1 MKNIQFVAALLLML
15 VTVAPASSATM
26 ESISNSTVTAGDRQD
41 DPRPEQD
48 QKSSVSF

>member
-1 MKNIQFVAALLLML
+1 VKNAQFVAALLLMF
-15 VTVAPASSATM
+15 VTVSPAYSATM
-26 ESISNSTVTAGDRQD
+26 ESITNSTVSAGDRQD